1 MQPPRSRSRRTPG
14 QPRPPAPAS
23 GTAVPARVTRAAP
36 PALTDVG
43 QAHRILHAVIVGT
56 SAVIAVGAIAI
67 AFAAVEPSV
76 LGTDFRTYEDAAR
89 SWTTGSGFYH
99 ARQLAGP
106 YVIAGASA
114 IYSGDILYPPVA
126 LLLFMPFLILP
137 APLWWIVPAAVLA
150 WAIYRLRPA
159 FWAWPMM
166 AAAVVFPP
174 SLQAIADGN
183 PLIWLVAALAVS
195 CVVTGPAVLV
205 LLKPSLFPFA
215 LMGANRRRWWIA
227 LGLFALACL
236 PFALMWPDWI
246 RTLLNSNGSLLYS
259 LRDVPLLAIPLVAW
273 AGRHRE
279 LIEATRG

>member
-1 MQPPRSRSRRTPG
+1 M
-14 QPRPPAPAS
+14 AI
-23 GTAVPARVTRAAP
+23 
-36 PALTDVG
+36 AL
-43 QAHRILHAVIVGT
+43 
-56 SAVIAVGAIAI
+56 GAIFI
-67 AFAAVEPSV
+67 AFRTVDSLVA
-76 LGTDFRTYEDAAR
+76 GTDLRTYQDAAR

-106 YVIAGASA
+106 YDIAGASA

-183 PLIWLVAALAVS
+183 PVIWVVAALALATRWPWVS
-195 CVVTGPAVLV
+195 VFV

-215 LMGANRRRWWIA
+215 FVGCRHRSWWLA
-227 LGLFALACL
+227 LGACAAISALFL
-236 PFALMWPDWI
+236 PMWPDWI
-246 RTLLNSNGSLLYS
+246 AAVLNARGQFSGPLYS

-279 LIEATRG
+279 LIEATRGCHCVHK